1 MNALT
6 FVYTLR
12 DLWVAFRIE
21 LFAAQFCDL
30 VMELP
35 QHFLQQNLR
44 GHRQNLVS
52 TRSQAIGAVSPQETE
67 PYLPV
72 SVQEALAEARVDSGL
87 LRGQRPEYNS
97 VGTSAFEGGC
107 HHYNYPYQ
115 VWPVTIYIH

>member
-35 QHFLQQNLR
+35 QHFLQQALR

-72 SVQEALAEARVDSGL
+72 SVQEALAEARVNSGL
-87 LRGQRPEYNS
+87 LRGQR
-97 VGTSAFEGGC
+97 
-107 HHYNYPYQ
+107 H
-115 VWPVTIYIH
+115 